1 MVCTDRKKRYGC
13 VFRGSTVIEM
23 SYIIP
28 LFLGLFMLIVYAV
41 FYFHDKAVI
50 NAAAAETAVLG
61 VQASRRGDTEYD
73 LEQFFNER
81 TQGKLICMT
90 ETEVSVSE
98 TDTGITVSVS
108 SEKGI
113 MELSVCQKALRA
125 EPEHKLRILAEVE

>member
-1 MVCTDRKKRYGC
+1 MVCTDKKEIDGC
-13 VFRGSTVIEM
+13 TLRGSTVIEM

-28 LFLGLFMLIVYAV
+28 LFLGLFILIVYAV

-90 ETEVSVSE
+90 EAEVSVSE
-98 TDTGITVSVS
+98 TESGITVSVS

-113 MELSVCQKALRA
+113 MKLSVCQKAVRA
-125 EPEHKLRILAEVE
+125 NPEHKLRIMAEVE